1 MFVVAIST
9 ADCSQGCLIKSRVF
23 FFLISSTTL
32 GGLTPPS
39 VLDSVLT
46 AHKSRT
52 FILSR
57 RGGERSA
64 VKALKLSA
72 PSNKVSRMP
81 VNTSSSALRE
91 YVVAIKLTHF
101 TSVGADCI

>member
-23 FFLISSTTL
+23 FFDKLNNSWPAHSPKCI
-32 GGLTPPS
+32 GQC
-39 VLDSVLT
+39 

-57 RGGERSA
+57 RVGERSA

>member
-32 GGLTPPS
+32 GRLTPPS
-39 VLDSVLT
+39 VLDT

-52 FILSR
+52 FILSQR
-57 RGGERSA
+57 VGERSA

>member
-9 ADCSQGCLIKSRVF
+9 ADCSQGCLIKSRV
-23 FFLISSTTL
+23 STTL

-57 RGGERSA
+57 RVGERSA

-101 TSVGADCI
+101 TRVGADCI